1 VPARAPTSQLV
12 IARAISIVAK
22 ALRFKTW
29 HEHLIKELSEILPGV
44 KQEVAHA
51 VARRTSSF
59 SSRELWR
66 MASCR
71 KLCRYLLHTSR
82 GPERGLQQR
91 RRKIYLDTHRVY

>member
-1 VPARAPTSQLV
+1 MS
-12 IARAISIVAK
+12 
-22 ALRFKTW
+22 KTW
-29 HEHLIKELSEILPGV
+29 REHLIKELSEILPGV
-44 KQEVAHA
+44 KLEVAYA

-82 GPERGLQQR
+82 GIR
-91 RRKIYLDTHRVY
+91 RAAAQSKVSSNGGEKFI